1 MLLNINYSL
10 SLETRNI
17 IKEQKSQKVIGTN
30 QASEQSNLN
39 KQEIYENRRI
49 YEIERKEE
57 VYGLGILIM
66 DILLGY
72 DSMADYIIDIRHAN
86 GNAIDFIVSIPD
98 ELKKDDEITDIVED
112 CLQKVETRPTI
123 KEVLWRLKRWAS
135 VETPEE
141 KQVEYF

>member
-1 MLLNINYSL
+1 
-10 SLETRNI
+10 
-17 IKEQKSQKVIGTN
+17 
-30 QASEQSNLN
+30 
-39 KQEIYENRRI
+39 
-49 YEIERKEE
+49 
-57 VYGLGILIM
+57 M

-72 DSMADYIIDIRHAN
+72 GFMHNYITQIYNAK

-98 ELKKDDEITDIVED
+98 ELKKDEEITDIVED

-141 KQVEYF
+141 KQAKLDNE